1 MASQQTSR
9 VANNIPNF
17 IEPWAMAAL
26 MLAGGMGAALNYAL
40 YPHYLPLDKVLQD
53 MGYVVHSL
61 QALKTFLSVLFGAIG
76 GILLLFFA
84 VVMKVMVIRF
94 LLACN
99 GWFLT
104 PKNPVNKVLPLAE
117 TECVLRLMLD
127 RDLVDLLC

>member
-1 MASQQTSR
+1 
-9 VANNIPNF
+9 
-17 IEPWAMAAL
+17 MAAL

-40 YPHYLPLDKVLQD
+40 YPHLEQRFDLPLDKVLQD